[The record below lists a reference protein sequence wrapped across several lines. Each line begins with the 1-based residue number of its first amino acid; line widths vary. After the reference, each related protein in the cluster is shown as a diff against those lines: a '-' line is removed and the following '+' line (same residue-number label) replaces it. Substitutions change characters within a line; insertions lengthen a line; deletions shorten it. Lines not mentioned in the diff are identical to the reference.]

1 MSDEDYRERM
11 DFLNRVLELSEF
23 FDRTVRTLSLG
34 QRMRADLGAALL
46 HNPKVLYLDEP
57 TIGLDLVVKDNIRTA
72 IREINEK
79 YNTTVIL
86 TTHDIGDIEELCSR
100 IIIIDAG
107 RKIYDGSLEELKDT
121 YGTRRKVTMEVCHP
135 KALDDFPLA
144 RLLEVDD
151 STCSV
156 DLDVSKKLLS
166 VTFDKHQIQVS
177 QVLTAVMKRTYVFMV
192 YVTSSMVTISIADW
206 VSDDVVKGTVA
217 MNLIK
222 PIDYRLSLIARATGN
237 MVYRFVAPGL
247 FIWIGLEIYRVRGL
261 GMPVTGIS
269 NMVCY
274 LISCVMSFLIYV
286 LFDFCFGMIAFF
298 TTYIFGLLLVK
309 GALLGFLMGQLI
321 PISFFPVAVQRVFDF
336 LPFSSMVYTPVM
348 IYLGKYD
355 SAQLMFV
362 MLRQAAW
369 IVILYALGSLIWRQ
383 VTKRLVVLGG

>member
-1 MSDEDYRERM
+1 
-11 DFLNRVLELSEF
+11 
-23 FDRTVRTLSLG
+23 
-34 QRMRADLGAALL
+34 MRKKL
-46 HNPKVLYLDEP
+46 
-57 TIGLDLVVKDNIRTA
+57 
-72 IREINEK
+72 
-79 YNTTVIL
+79 
-86 TTHDIGDIEELCSR
+86 
-100 IIIIDAG
+100 
-107 RKIYDGSLEELKDT
+107 KIYLPFVSNEIKRQMAYKGAFYLFVFISTFGSFISYFLWMAIYKSSPQNTL
-121 YGTRRKVTMEVCHP
+121 GGFTRNEM
-135 KALDDFPLA
+135 
-144 RLLEVDD
+144 
-151 STCSV
+151 
-156 DLDVSKKLLS
+156 
-166 VTFDKHQIQVS
+166 I
-177 QVLTAVMKRTYVFMV
+177 TYVFMV

-286 LFDFCFGMIAFF
+286 MFDFCFGMIAFF